1 MSPIYHLNQP
11 LKASQTAK
19 ARAAADPVAEDHE
32 QQTRAGAAS
41 SRLDSGSRYEFSPG
55 SATPAINRTN
65 ILRLQRT
72 VGNQAV
78 LRILAQQHTPGRVV
92 QRMPTSAAL
101 VQDAGKAK
109 KNVLGYNMSV
119 KYKNVMDALDN
130 YHAYVG
136 STNVAQRRDAILAQ
150 LETIKNL
157 LKAISGATALY
168 LNAHNTKKNQKGGK
182 FQTIR
187 QIHFQAPTESAFYST
202 RANALARTP
211 PRFNPPLWSSI
222 IPKDLGNTVLNL
234 DDTGNT
240 DNIEANAAQGGQ
252 NSVDLVTLKG
262 GYKGFFKGSQKFD
275 KLTEQEAKSGASGR
289 DAYAKDATVA
299 SMLVGQ
305 GIDYRDPRLAERNLA
320 MYRLDQ
326 LLQAGVIAKAELAVK
341 EGQFGSLMKK
351 AEGKDIYKWGDKG
364 KVVATEA
371 DKKPGEDKMSLEDPA
386 LLRMLSRLQLID
398 AIAGQTDRHLGNYFI
413 EKDPNGK
420 VIAVTGIDNDNAFGK
435 NLTNLNRYDK
445 FPGLSKYVDE
455 RLAATIIALDP
466 ADLRHALFG
475 LLLPDEIDQTVRR
488 FNALKVYL
496 TDLRD
501 RGKLLKPND
510 WEDARKARK
519 ILGEKDGSNTP
530 KSYASNLM
538 ENSDIFL

>member
-1 MSPIYHLNQP
+1 MSPIYRLNQP
-11 LKASQTAK
+11 LKTSQADKT
-19 ARAAADPVAEDHE
+19 RATADPVGEGPE
-32 QQTRAGAAS
+32 QQTMSGAAS
-41 SRLDSGSRYEFSPG
+41 TSLDDSSGYEFSPA
-55 SATPAINRTN
+55 SSTPTINRAN
-65 ILRLQRT
+65 IFRLQRT

-78 LRILAQQHTPGRVV
+78 LRILAQQQTPARVV
-92 QRMPTSAAL
+92 QRMPTSAVL

-109 KNVLGYNMSV
+109 KNILGYKMSI
-119 KYKNVMDALDN
+119 KYKNVMDALDK

-150 LETIKNL
+150 LETVKNL

-168 LNAHNTKKNQKGGK
+168 LNAHDTKKNQTGEK
-182 FQTIR
+182 FQAIR

-240 DNIEANAAQGGQ
+240 DNIEANAARGGQ

-275 KLTEQEAKSGASGR
+275 KLTEQEAKSGISDR
-289 DAYAKDATVA
+289 DAHAKDATVA
-299 SMLVGQ
+299 QMLGNQ

-326 LLQAGVIAKAELAVK
+326 LLQAGVVAKAELAVK

-351 AEGKDIYKWGDKG
+351 AEGKDIYKWGEKG

-371 DKKPGEDKMSLEDPA
+371 DKKPNEDKMSLEDPV

-398 AIAGQTDRHLGNYFI
+398 AIAGQTDRHMGNYFI
-413 EKDPNGK
+413 KKDPNGK
-420 VIAVTGIDNDNAFGK
+420 VIGVTGIDNDNAFGK
-435 NLTNLNRYDK
+435 NLTDLNRYDK

-455 RLAATIIALDP
+455 RLALTIIALDP
-466 ADLRHALFG
+466 VDLKHALFG
-475 LLLPDEIDQTVRR
+475 LLHPAEIDQTVQR

-501 RGKLLKPND
+501 RGKLLKPTD
-510 WEDARKARK
+510 WEDARKAKK
-519 ILGEKDGSNTP
+519 ITGEIDSKNVP
-530 KSYASNLM
+530 KSYAGNLK
-538 ENSDIFL
+538 ENSDLFL